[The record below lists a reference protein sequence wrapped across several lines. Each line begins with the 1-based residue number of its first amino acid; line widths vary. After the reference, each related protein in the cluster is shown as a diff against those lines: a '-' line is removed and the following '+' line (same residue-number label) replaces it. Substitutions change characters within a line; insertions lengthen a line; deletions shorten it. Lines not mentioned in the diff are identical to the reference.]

1 MLSVFWTQRLHFGPR
16 IPQEPRD
23 GLRRSPTPGG
33 ALRRSVV
40 KRLGRPVPLLSLG
53 GTLILI
59 NPAGETLDTR
69 MYGASTIGQIIQ
81 FD

>member
-1 MLSVFWTQRLHFGPR
+1 M
-16 IPQEPRD
+16 
-23 GLRRSPTPGG
+23 
-33 ALRRSVV
+33 ALTSF
-40 KRLGRPVPLLSLG
+40 G
-53 GTLILI
+53 GTLVLV

>member
-1 MLSVFWTQRLHFGPR
+1 
-16 IPQEPRD
+16 
-23 GLRRSPTPGG
+23 
-33 ALRRSVV
+33 
-40 KRLGRPVPLLSLG
+40 LSLG

-69 MYGASTIGQIIQ
+69 MSGALTIGQIIQ

>member
-1 MLSVFWTQRLHFGPR
+1 M
-16 IPQEPRD
+16 
-23 GLRRSPTPGG
+23 
-33 ALRRSVV
+33 